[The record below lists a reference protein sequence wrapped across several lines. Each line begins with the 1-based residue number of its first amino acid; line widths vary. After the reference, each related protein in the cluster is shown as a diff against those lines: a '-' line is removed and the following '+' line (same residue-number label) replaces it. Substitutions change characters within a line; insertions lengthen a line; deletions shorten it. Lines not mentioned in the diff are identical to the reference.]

1 MPRKKWKDTMGNEL
15 VKTETEA
22 IQPASPI
29 EKEQDAARVLI
40 FGGLEAGAGAFAA
53 SATLQEQL
61 DAQDLRIGALHQ
73 GDAAAAAW
81 LMHAGVETISMAGM
95 KNESGEAASIGFIG
109 ATAIGTGDTEAMAN
123 RPSIRCING
132 IRLGIVSFAEQ
143 TAGAFVGRADIL
155 SLQAVDRVRMLLCEC
170 DHVIVLVRSGLPNA
184 ELPLPEWRALY
195 RRFLDAG
202 ASVVADTGA
211 AKGWEA
217 YKNGLV
223 FYGLGSP
230 AASDSLGL
238 FLKLHRNGKFT
249 YEARALQNAG
259 VLDFSKNDAF
269 RERIDAQNALFWDE
283 KAYLLAA
290 GDMCARLYRESE
302 AAQKRGVLG
311 LFSPQAEEEVRLLS
325 LLENESLRLVTQRA
339 IRLKRGAGKAKHE
352 NAKKP

>member
-1 MPRKKWKDTMGNEL
+1 MAKEL
-15 VKTETEA
+15 IKTEPVEN
-22 IQPASPI
+22 QPVLPG
-29 EKEQDAARVLI
+29 EQAQDTARVLV
-40 FGGLEAGAGAFAA
+40 FGGLEANAGAFAA
-53 SATLQEQL
+53 SEALQEQL
-61 DAQDLRIGALHQ
+61 QAQDLRIGALHQ
-73 GDAAAAAW
+73 SDASAAVW
-81 LMHAGVETISMAGM
+81 LMEAGATLLSMAAM
-95 KNESGEAASIGFIG
+95 RNESRDASAIGVIG
-109 ATAIGTGDTEAMAN
+109 ATAIGAGETEAMAN
-123 RPSIRCING
+123 RPYIRCING

-143 TAGAFVGRADIL
+143 TAGAFAGRADIL
-155 SLQAVDRVRMLLCEC
+155 SLHAVDRVRMLLCEC
-170 DHVIVLVRSGLPNA
+170 DHVIVLVHSGLPNA

-211 AKGWEA
+211 AKGWES
-217 YKNGLV
+217 YKSGLV

-230 AASDSLGL
+230 AGSDSLGL
-238 FLKLHRNGKFT
+238 FLKLHRNGAFT

-269 RERIDAQNALFWDE
+269 RERIDAQNTLFWSE
-283 KAYLLAA
+283 KAYLAA
-290 GDMCARLYRESE
+290 ANNMCARLYGESE

-311 LFSPQAEEEVRLLS
+311 LFSPQAEEEARLLS